1 MTKLSMLEA
10 LSLTLSDYLTIV
22 ATSLIMLWSRPW
34 LAPEAMI
41 IIQLFLKVAK
51 ARYELENLTKITTS
65 LTLLTPMSL

>member
-10 LSLTLSDYLTIV
+10 LSLTLGDYLTIV

-41 IIQLFLKVAK
+41 IPLFLKVAK
-51 ARYELENLTKITTS
+51 ARYE
-65 LTLLTPMSL
+65 P